1 MKDDFASYDPGLTAP
16 ATAAETIIPSDAAEL
31 EFVTRAI
38 YVGQGGDLSV
48 TMKSGDEIVLRNVQ
62 AGVFYPLRVKFVR
75 VTGTTAT
82 DIIGLR

>member
-16 ATAAETIIPSDAAEL
+16 AVAAEAITPSDTAEL
-31 EFVTRAI
+31 GFVTRAI

-62 AGVFYPLRVKFVR
+62 AGMFYPLRATFVR
-75 VTGTTAT
+75 ATGTTAT